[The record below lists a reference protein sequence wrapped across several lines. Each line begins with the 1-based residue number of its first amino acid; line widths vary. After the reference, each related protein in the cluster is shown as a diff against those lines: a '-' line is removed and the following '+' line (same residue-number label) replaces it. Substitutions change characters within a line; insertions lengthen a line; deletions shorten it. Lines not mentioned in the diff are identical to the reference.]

1 MLKTNTKKAKENIRK
16 YIINIYD
23 DEVDYSNCGIDT
35 NKQTFEEIA
44 EVIKEVFHLEKL
56 NNENI
61 RNYYRVKNYSMY
73 EIFKE
78 WCQGLPSII
87 DTCYYYNRS
96 AIKDLG
102 DILEETEEERS
113 RFTEEEA
120 EEKLTYLIY
129 REIFK

>member
-1 MLKTNTKKAKENIRK
+1 MLKTNTKKARENIRK
-16 YIINIYD
+16 YIIDIYD
-23 DEVDYSNCGIDT
+23 DTEDYSHHNIDT
-35 NKQTFEEIA
+35 DKQTFEEIA

-61 RNYYRVKNYSMY
+61 KNYYRVKNYSMY

-96 AIKDLG
+96 AVKDLG

-129 REIFK
+129 REIF

>member
-1 MLKTNTKKAKENIRK
+1 MLKTNTRKARENIRQ
-16 YIINIYD
+16 YILDIY
-23 DEVDYSNCGIDT
+23 EPEDYTNNNIDT

-44 EVIKEVFHLEKL
+44 EVIKEVFKLEKL
-56 NNENI
+56 NNENA
-61 RNYYRVKNYSMY
+61 RQYYYRKNYSMY

-102 DILEETEEERS
+102 DILEETEEERG

-129 REIFK
+129 REIF

>member
-1 MLKTNTKKAKENIRK
+1 MLKTNTKKARENIRK
-16 YIINIYD
+16 YILDIY
-23 DEVDYSNCGIDT
+23 EPVDYTNNNIDT

-44 EVIKEVFHLEKL
+44 EVIKEVFKLEKL
-56 NNENI
+56 NNENA
-61 RNYYRVKNYSMY
+61 RQYYYRKNYSMY

-78 WCQGLPSII
+78 WCKGLPSII

-96 AIKDLG
+96 AVKDLG

-113 RFTEEEA
+113 RFTEAEA

-129 REIFK
+129 REIF

>member
-1 MLKTNTKKAKENIRK
+1 MLKTNTKKARENIRK

-23 DEVDYSNCGIDT
+23 DTEDYNHHNIDT

-44 EVIKEVFHLEKL
+44 EVIKEVFKLEKL
-56 NNENI
+56 NNENA
-61 RNYYRVKNYSMY
+61 RQYYYRKNYSMY
-73 EIFKE
+73 EVFKE
-78 WCQGLPSII
+78 WCQGLPTII

-113 RFTEEEA
+113 RFTEAEA

-129 REIFK
+129 REMFK

>member
-1 MLKTNTKKAKENIRK
+1 MLKTNTRQARENIRQ
-16 YIINIYD
+16 YILDIY
-23 DEVDYSNCGIDT
+23 EPEDYTNNNIDT

-44 EVIKEVFHLEKL
+44 EVIKEVFYLEKL

-61 RNYYRVKNYSMY
+61 KNYYRVKNYSMY